1 MSGASHTVDALVSN
15 DLSVISRSSPDILV
29 LEIGTNDL
37 AQSRPETVGSKIEEL
52 INQAVG

>member
-1 MSGASHTVDALVSN
+1 VSGASHTVDALVSN